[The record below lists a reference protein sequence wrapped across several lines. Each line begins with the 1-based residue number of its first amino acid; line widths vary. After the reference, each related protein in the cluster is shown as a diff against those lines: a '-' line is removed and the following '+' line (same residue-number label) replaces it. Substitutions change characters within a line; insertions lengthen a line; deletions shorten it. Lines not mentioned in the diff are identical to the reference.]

1 MKKNTFFMTG
11 ILVILLVF
19 GLVLAGCNNSS
30 GGGGG
35 GGCPNPNG
43 TCWYKSDSD
52 KSFCSETSCGL
63 AYDYNAS
70 CQCGK

>member
-1 MKKNTFFMTG
+1 MKKNAFFVAG

-19 GLVLAGCNNSS
+19 GLVLTGCDDGN
-30 GGGGG
+30 GGG

-43 TCWYKSDSD
+43 TCWYNSESD
-52 KSFCSETSCGL
+52 KSFCGQTSCGL
-63 AYDYNAS
+63 AYDYNAR